1 MRKFVLSVLMVLDV
15 LFAYSVANAK
25 GTKEK
30 YLKKEVQIESK
41 RLKQKGWKIL
51 DDRNLND
58 ALFNHFRHRGEEY
71 YEVVGVCYDFVNE
84 KVARKVALSN
94 AIAYATSSYC
104 CNFIPPKFGYID
116 PSLQGFYEEYERM
129 LKKNVKDSLM
139 ESFGIVRTTEVDES
153 GVEKKE
159 LMVYYLISFEAV
171 MDARVR
177 AFEHAS
183 RVFGLNEEEKNQIRE
198 TVPHINWGL

>member
-1 MRKFVLSVLMVLDV
+1 MRKFVLSVLMVLEV

-30 YLKKEVQIESK
+30 YSKKEVQIVSK
-41 RLKQKGWKIL
+41 RLKKEGWKIL

-58 ALFNHFRHRGEEY
+58 ALFNHFRQMSEEY

-94 AIAYATSSYC
+94 ATSSCC
-104 CNFIPPKFGYID
+104 CNFIPSKFWYNID
-116 PSLQGFYEEYERM
+116 GFYEEYERM

-198 TVPHINWGL
+198 TVPHFDWGL